1 MEKQCQ
7 ILIKKH
13 KNDVSVL
20 LTQGKKM
27 LGGMGKKLKSCTSP
41 LSDVSRKTNKYYLQT
56 KKKTTEKETKQQLT
70 R

>member
-1 MEKQCQ
+1 MEKRCQ

-20 LTQGKKM
+20 LTWDKKM
-27 LGGMGKKLKSCTSP
+27 KSNHAHLLYLTFHARLTNTTCKLK
-41 LSDVSRKTNKYYLQT
+41 
-56 KKKTTEKETKQQLT
+56 KKTEKETKQQLT